1 MDTGGSVFESVPS
14 ETELDDSY
22 IQGNSRICKVKK
34 CYTESFQCLQCCK
47 PYGGGHG

>member
-22 IQGNSRICKVKK
+22 IQGKSRICKVKK
-34 CYTESFQCLQCCK
+34 MLHRVVSMFAVL
-47 PYGGGHG
+47 